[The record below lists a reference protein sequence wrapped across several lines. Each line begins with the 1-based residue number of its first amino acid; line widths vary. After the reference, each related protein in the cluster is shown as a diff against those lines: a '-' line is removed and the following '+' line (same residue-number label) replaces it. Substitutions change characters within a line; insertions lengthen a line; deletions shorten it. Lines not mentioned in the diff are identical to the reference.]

1 MKCNICAHSTEF
13 VFSATVLGKIDAPF
27 YRCLHCGFLQTE
39 EPTWLDEAYAI
50 PIIPYDTGIMMRNY
64 RLSMQTASLLF
75 YQFKPGNKFVDFGG
89 GYGIFTRLMRD
100 IGFDFYWYDPYAQN
114 LIAQGFNY
122 EQSMQGIE
130 LVTCFES
137 FEHFVSPLEEIE
149 RILQISRNL
158 LISTELLPE
167 PIPGPGEWWYYM
179 FDHGQHISFYTVR
192 TLNEIARRFGLNLY
206 TYKNVHLFTE
216 KVISPFFFRLLV
228 KYCTKGIY
236 KRVVNKMNSRT
247 YSDIDEIKAISL
259 MSQ

>member
-100 IGFDFYWYDPYAQN
+100 IG
-114 LIAQGFNY
+114 
-122 EQSMQGIE
+122 
-130 LVTCFES
+130 
-137 FEHFVSPLEEIE
+137 
-149 RILQISRNL
+149 L